1 MILKAMWPIKG
12 RHRHLD
18 AETLS
23 AYLDGRIEGPAQARL
38 ERSLADCAICNE
50 ELASL
55 RATVA
60 LIRQLPVEAP
70 ARSFVMA
77 APPRQPARPR
87 PSPLAR
93 ASMWAYAGAASVAAV
108 VLTVLVS
115 ADATGILAP
124 GQPTG
129 TGQSAIVLDSPEQMA
144 ESAPAGAPDVLV
156 IEDPTA
162 VMESAESFD
171 EPAAMAEADAAAPVD
186 SFDEPEATAEADA
199 AAPADSFEE
208 PEAMMDAEP
217 TEAPADSA
225 AMADADVPADSFD
238 EQEAMADAGSAEPA
252 GSFDESEG
260 MLAAEPTVAPDD
272 SDAIADADAGD
283 QIPSPV
289 TEAPE
294 PTLEAATEATLEEP
308 VPTAVSQVGPTDT
321 DATASTD
328 HAVDTVE
335 PLSTAV
341 PEALEAPAPV
351 EQASP
356 PPAAATEQ
364 AVVQVPSEA
373 PTQGAEI
380 QSRQPLTEAEPKQAP
395 VTPAKGTALY
405 WRILE
410 GLAAALVLLFLTAL
424 GFTWW
429 GSGARPTDLGR

>member
-23 AYLDGRIEGPAQARL
+23 AYLDGRVEGPALARL

-60 LIRQLPVEAP
+60 LIRQLPEEAP
-70 ARSFVMA
+70 ARSFVMP
-77 APPRQPARPR
+77 APPRYPARPR

-93 ASMWAYAGAASVAAV
+93 ASTWAYAGAASVAAV

-124 GQPTG
+124 GQPIG
-129 TGQSAIVLDSPEQMA
+129 TGDSTFALDAPAQMA
-144 ESAPAGAPDVLV
+144 ESAPAEAADVLV
-156 IEDPTA
+156 MEDPTA
-162 VMESAESFD
+162 AMESAESFD
-171 EPAAMAEADAAAPVD
+171 EPEAMMAPKPTEAPGDSDAMAEAEAAAPAD
-186 SFDEPEATAEADA
+186 SFDEPEATAEAEA
-199 AAPADSFEE
+199 AEPADSL
-208 PEAMMDAEP
+208 
-217 TEAPADSA
+217 
-225 AMADADVPADSFD
+225 
-238 EQEAMADAGSAEPA
+238 
-252 GSFDESEG
+252 DESEG
-260 MLAAEPTVAPDD
+260 MMAAEPTVAPDD
-272 SDAIADADAGD
+272 SDAMADDDD
-283 QIPSPV
+283 QIPSPG
-289 TEAPE
+289 TQALE
-294 PTLEAATEATLEEP
+294 PTLEAATEAALQEP
-308 VPTAVSQVGPTDT
+308 VPTAASQVGPTDA
-321 DATASTD
+321 DAAASTD
-328 HAVDTVE
+328 HAVDTAE

-341 PEALEAPAPV
+341 PEPPDAPAPV
-351 EQASP
+351 EEASP
-356 PPAAATEQ
+356 PTAATEQ
-364 AVVQVPSEA
+364 AVVKAPSEA

-424 GFTWW
+424 GFKLW
-429 GSGARPTDLGR
+429 GSRARPTDLGR